1 MNFCGTQY
9 SDAKHGLRR
18 CAVKRPDDCS
28 AFSTSDTLSHS
39 VTDERKAKPVE
50 MERERGIDRSLF
62 LDNSP
67 ANSSSSNI
75 RSASTNLFSTLRVNL
90 IYEPM
95 TLMGKDTRGE
105 ELCNERLT
113 FLGRHPLFS
122 FSCFFSFIF
131 RRAEWT
137 CRKTVWLSKLR
148 NNEERTKWDGDTL
161 LT

>member
-9 SDAKHGLRR
+9 SDAKHGLRQ

-39 VTDERKAKPVE
+39 ETDERKAKPVE
-50 MERERGIDRSLF
+50 MEREHGIDRSLF
-62 LDNSP
+62 VDNSP
-67 ANSSSSNI
+67 ANSSSSNV

-90 IYEPM
+90 IYELM
-95 TLMGKDTRGE
+95 TLMGKDTRRGTMQRTV
-105 ELCNERLT
+105 NFSWT
-113 FLGRHPLFS
+113 SSSFFLFV
-122 FSCFFSFIF
+122 FFSFIF
-131 RRAEWT
+131 RRTEWT

-148 NNEERTKWDGDTL
+148 HNEERTKWDGDTL